1 LLSVDVTSAVCRAYS
16 FGVQQVPQGKNDDF
30 GSHVAIGDFQ
40 SQWANDTGE
49 ADPLVRGALASK
61 DLSTLMLALAP
72 SRLFIA
78 LVPEVSGDPS
88 EGDKNSDMSV
98 ACLRATDGRMG
109 LLCFTGVDTLT
120 RWNSRARPVP
130 LSAADA
136 AEAALDEK
144 AQAIIL
150 DLGSARPRTLT
161 LADIVVL
168 SNKDQR
174 KRAVQLVSEL
184 LGKESEGVTFNLRV
198 DGVLQINSV
207 ERLIAPVQAIV
218 QTNDVLHSL
227 VPEGIAIS
235 AIG

>member
-1 LLSVDVTSAVCRAYS
+1 
-16 FGVQQVPQGKNDDF
+16 
-30 GSHVAIGDFQ
+30 
-40 SQWANDTGE
+40 
-49 ADPLVRGALASK
+49 
-61 DLSTLMLALAP
+61 
-72 SRLFIA
+72 
-78 LVPEVSGDPS
+78 
-88 EGDKNSDMSV
+88 
-98 ACLRATDGRMG
+98 
-109 LLCFTGVDTLT
+109 
-120 RWNSRARPVP
+120 VP

-184 LGKESEGVTFNLRV
+184 LGEESEGVTFNLRV

-207 ERLIAPVQAIV
+207 ERLIAPVQAMV